1 MTRTRIA
8 QVAHSAVPGGVEVG
22 FVKATSFEVEDGVEV
37 G

>member
-8 QVAHSAVPGGVEVG
+8 KVARTLAPGGVEVG
-22 FVKATSFEVEDGVEV
+22 FVMVDACGVEV

>member
-8 QVAHSAVPGGVEVG
+8 EIARTLAPHGVEVG
-22 FVKATSFEVEDGVEV
+22 FVMVDDRGVEV